1 MYKLLHSKGNYKQD
15 KKITFRMGEN
25 ICKWSNWQ
33 RMNLQNMQAAQM
45 TQYQKTIN
53 QQMGGR
59 PKQTFLQRHV
69 DGQQI
74 HEKMLN
80 ITLEKCKSKLQWGTT
95 SHWSEWPSSKNLQE
109 MNAAEGVENREPSC
123 TVGGN
128 IYLYNH

>member
-1 MYKLLHSKGNYKQD
+1 
-15 KKITFRMGEN
+15 
-25 ICKWSNWQ
+25 
-33 RMNLQNMQAAQM
+33 MNPQNMQAAQM

-80 ITLEKCKSKLQWGTT
+80 ITLEKCKSKLQWDIT
-95 SHWSEWPSSKNLQE
+95 SHWSEWPSSKKKCTSDKCWRGCGEKGTLLHCWWECKLIQPLQ
-109 MNAAEGVENREPSC
+109 R
-123 TVGGN
+123 TV
-128 IYLYNH
+128 

>member
-59 PKQTFLQRHV
+59 PKQTFLQRHKSSSSQV
-69 DGQQI
+69 
-74 HEKMLN
+74 HKLMMFN
-80 ITLEKCKSKLQWGTT
+80 IT
-95 SHWSEWPSSKNLQE
+95 N
-109 MNAAEGVENREPSC
+109 
-123 TVGGN
+123 
-128 IYLYNH
+128 Y